1 MVSMVDAHS
10 ALSREIVH
18 QEKLS
23 LPRETEGRFSRLR
36 VKWQRCTL
44 PIKIISIDNA
54 IKIRYIAKI
63 LFSKK
68 LFYEVDREF
77 RFEFVILYELSRN
90 ISLFFISENTK
101 R

>member
-23 LPRETEGRFSRLR
+23 LSRETEGRFSRLR

-44 PIKIISIDNA
+44 PIKIISIDSA
-54 IKIRYIAKI
+54 IKIRYKYALQK
-63 LFSKK
+63 FYFQKNYSTK
-68 LFYEVDREF
+68 LIESLDSN
-77 RFEFVILYELSRN
+77 LLSYT
-90 ISLFFISENTK
+90 S
-101 R
+101 